1 MVFMSRCLAV
11 ALSLYTVPV
20 MPSFQTVKRVF
31 LRVVGAILLLCALV
45 YAADYLSLRLKIPP
59 SRQPFG
65 SVIVQPYYE
74 IHEKNG
80 KTEYDFK
87 DPTAE
92 TCVSS
97 LFPHL
102 GYQPCWYLRRHP
114 ERKIEI

>member
-1 MVFMSRCLAV
+1 MPTFQAV
-11 ALSLYTVPV
+11 
-20 MPSFQTVKRVF
+20 KH
-31 LRVVGAILLLCALV
+31 VVLQIIGATILLCALV
-45 YAADYLSLRLKIPP
+45 YAGDYLSLRLRIPP
-59 SRQPFG
+59 RRSQFG

-87 DPTAE
+87 DPQPE
-92 TCVSS
+92 TCVNS

-102 GYQPCWYLRRHP
+102 GYQPCWYLLRHP

>member
-1 MVFMSRCLAV
+1 
-11 ALSLYTVPV
+11 
-20 MPSFQTVKRVF
+20 MPEFQTVKRVF
-31 LRVVGAILLLCALV
+31 FQAIGAMVLLSALV
-45 YAADYLSLRLKIPP
+45 YAADYLSLRLRIPP

-87 DPTAE
+87 DPQPEA
-92 TCVSS
+92 CVNS

-102 GYQPCWYLRRHP
+102 GYLPCWYLRRHP

>member
-1 MVFMSRCLAV
+1 
-11 ALSLYTVPV
+11 
-20 MPSFQTVKRVF
+20 MPEFETVKRIFFQVI
-31 LRVVGAILLLCALV
+31 GAIVFLCALV

-59 SRQPFG
+59 SRPQFS
-65 SVIVQPYYE
+65 SVTVQPYYE

-87 DPTAE
+87 PPEPE
-92 TCVSS
+92 TCVNS

-102 GYQPCWYLRRHP
+102 GYQPCWYLQRHP

>member
-1 MVFMSRCLAV
+1 
-11 ALSLYTVPV
+11 
-20 MPSFQTVKRVF
+20 MPEFETVKRVF
-31 LRVVGAILLLCALV
+31 LRLIGTIVLFGALV

-65 SVIVQPYYE
+65 SVIVQPYYA

-87 DPTAE
+87 DPE
-92 TCVSS
+92 PESCVNS
-97 LFPHL
+97 LLPHL
-102 GYQPCWYLRRHP
+102 GYLPCWYLQRHP